1 MIPGIQI
8 RSISKYLKKIFNMEP
23 KLINGNRI
31 FDNRGSVRF
40 NNDLNFKNIKR
51 FYTVHNYVKNF
62 IRAWHG
68 HLHEEKFIGCL
79 KGTFQISAVKIDDVK
94 KPNKKNNIHNFFLNH
109 SNSNFIHI
117 PKGFA
122 NGSMSLEDNSELLIF
137 STSSVKESLDDDIR
151 YDSKYWNPWKISE
164 R

>member
-1 MIPGIQI
+1 
-8 RSISKYLKKIFNMEP
+8 MEP
-23 KLINGNRI
+23 KLITGNRI

-40 NNDLNFKNIKR
+40 NNNLIFKDVKR
-51 FYTVHNYVKNF
+51 FYTVHNYQKNF

-68 HLHEEKFIGCL
+68 HFKEEKFIGCI
-79 KGTFQISAVKIDDVK
+79 KGTFQISAVKIENKK
-94 KPNKKNNIHNFFLNH
+94 KPNKKNKIFTYYLNE
-109 SNSNFIHI
+109 SNNDFVYI

-137 STSSVKESLDDDIR
+137 STSTIQDSLKDDYR
-151 YDSKYWNPWKISE
+151 FSPKYWNPWRINE

>member
-1 MIPGIQI
+1 
-8 RSISKYLKKIFNMEP
+8 MEP
-23 KLINGNRI
+23 KLITGNRI

-40 NNDLNFKNIKR
+40 NNNLIFKNIRR
-51 FYTVHNYVKNF
+51 FYTVHNYQKNF

-68 HLHEEKFIGCL
+68 HFKEEKFIGCI
-79 KGTFQISAVKIDDVK
+79 KGTFQISAVKINNK
-94 KPNKKNNIHNFFLNH
+94 NKPNKKNRIFSYFLNQ
-109 SNSNFIHI
+109 SNNDFVYI

-137 STSSVKESLDDDIR
+137 STSKVEDSLKDDYRFDP
-151 YDSKYWNPWKISE
+151 KYWNPWIINE

>member
-1 MIPGIQI
+1 
-8 RSISKYLKKIFNMEP
+8 MEP
-23 KLINGNRI
+23 KLITGNRI

-40 NNDLNFKNIKR
+40 NNNLIFKDVKR
-51 FYTVHNYVKNF
+51 FYTVHNYQKNF

-68 HLHEEKFIGCL
+68 HLKEEKFIGCI
-79 KGTFQISAVKIDDVK
+79 KGTFQISAVKIENKK
-94 KPNKKNNIHNFFLNH
+94 KPNKKNKIFTYYLNQ
-109 SNSNFIHI
+109 SNNDFVYI

-137 STSSVKESLDDDIR
+137 STSTIQDSLKDDYR
-151 YDSKYWNPWKISE
+151 FSPKYWNPWIINE

>member
-1 MIPGIQI
+1 MDP
-8 RSISKYLKKIFNMEP
+8 KI
-23 KLINGNRI
+23 ITGNRI

-40 NNDLNFKNIKR
+40 NNNINFKNIKR
-51 FYTVHNYVKNF
+51 FYTVHNYQKNF

-68 HLHEEKFIGCL
+68 HFKEEKFIGCIR
-79 KGTFQISAVKIDDVK
+79 GTFQVSAVKIDRKD
-94 KPNKKNNIHNFFLNH
+94 KPNKKNKVFSFILNQ
-109 SNSNFIHI
+109 SNNDFVHI

-137 STSSVKESLDDDIR
+137 STFTVKDSLKDDFR
-151 YDSKYWNPWKISE
+151 YDYLYWNPWSINH

>member
-1 MIPGIQI
+1 MDP
-8 RSISKYLKKIFNMEP
+8 KI
-23 KLINGNRI
+23 ITGNRN

-40 NNDLNFKNIKR
+40 NNNLNFKNIKR
-51 FYTVHNYVKNF
+51 FYTVHNYQKNF

-68 HLHEEKFIGCL
+68 HFKEEKFIGCI
-79 KGTFQISAVKIDDVK
+79 KGTFQVSAVKIDRKD
-94 KPNKKNNIHNFFLNH
+94 KPNKKNKVFSFILNQ
-109 SNSNFIHI
+109 SNNDFVHI

-137 STSSVKESLDDDIR
+137 STSTVQESLRDDYR
-151 YDSKYWNPWKISE
+151 YDYLHWNPWKINQ

>member
-1 MIPGIQI
+1 
-8 RSISKYLKKIFNMEP
+8 MEP
-23 KLINGNRI
+23 KIVIGNRI

-40 NNDLNFKNIKR
+40 NNNLVFKKVKR
-51 FYTVHNYVKNF
+51 FYTVHNYEKNF

-68 HLHEEKFIGCL
+68 HFKEEKFIGCI
-79 KGTFQISAVKIDDVK
+79 KGTFQISAVKIDK
-94 KPNKKNNIHNFFLNH
+94 KKNPNKKNKVFSFIINQ
-109 SNSNFIHI
+109 SNSNFVHI

-137 STSSVKESLDDDIR
+137 STSTVQESLRDDFR
-151 YDSKYWNPWKISE
+151 YDYLHWNPWKINQ

>member
-1 MIPGIQI
+1 
-8 RSISKYLKKIFNMEP
+8 MEP
-23 KLINGNRI
+23 KLITGNRI

-40 NNDLNFKNIKR
+40 NNNFIFKDIKR
-51 FYTVHNYVKNF
+51 FYTVHNYQKNF

-68 HLHEEKFIGCL
+68 HFKEEKFIGCI
-79 KGTFQISAVKIDDVK
+79 KGTFQISAVKIEKKK
-94 KPNKKNNIHNFFLNH
+94 KPNKKNKIFTYYLNQ
-109 SNSNFIHI
+109 SNNDFVYI

-137 STSSVKESLDDDIR
+137 STSTVQDSLKDDYR
-151 YDSKYWNPWKISE
+151 FSSKYWNPWIINE

>member
-1 MIPGIQI
+1 
-8 RSISKYLKKIFNMEP
+8 MEP
-23 KLINGNRI
+23 KLITGNRI

-40 NNDLNFKNIKR
+40 NNNLIFKNIRR
-51 FYTVHNYVKNF
+51 FYTVHNYQKNF

-68 HLHEEKFIGCL
+68 HFKEEKFIGCI
-79 KGTFQISAVKIDDVK
+79 KGTFQVSAVKIENK
-94 KPNKKNNIHNFFLNH
+94 KNPNKKNKIFSYFLNQ
-109 SNSNFIHI
+109 SNNDFVYI

-137 STSSVKESLDDDIR
+137 STLTVQDSLKDDYR
-151 YDSKYWNPWKISE
+151 FEPKYWNPWIINE